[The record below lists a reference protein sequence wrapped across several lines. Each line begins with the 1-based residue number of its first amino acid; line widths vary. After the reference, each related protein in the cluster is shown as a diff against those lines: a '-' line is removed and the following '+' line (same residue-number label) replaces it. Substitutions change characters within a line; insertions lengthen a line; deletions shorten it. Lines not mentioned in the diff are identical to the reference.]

1 MKKATL
7 IIWAIILGVLALVIF
22 QNQEFFLGKQ
32 SLRIN
37 LGIAEEYLTP
47 ELPIAVLALIF
58 FFCGVVIAYLF
69 SVSARF
75 RTRRTIKK
83 LNTTL
88 TSQKKE
94 LAELTNEINSL
105 KGIEPEAEEKEADTV
120 FKMDATQK
128 ISHDNIGAG
137 PEAETGEFSIE
148 HTASNPAEKVEDKS
162 SEEKP

>member
-37 LGIAEEYLTP
+37 VGISEEYLTP

-58 FFCGVVIAYLF
+58 FFCGVIIAYLF

-75 RTRRTIKK
+75 KARHTIKK
-83 LNTTL
+83 LNATL
-88 TSQKKE
+88 TSQKNE
-94 LAELTNEINSL
+94 VAELTNEINSL
-105 KGIEPEAEEKEADTV
+105 KGIEPAAEEIEADTS

-128 ISHDNIGAG
+128 ISHENIGGG
-137 PEAETGEFSIE
+137 PEGKTGEFSID
-148 HTASNPAEKVEDKS
+148 HPASNPAEKVEDKS
-162 SEEKP
+162 SKEKR